1 MSSAPSSAPAAT
13 ASTSSAP
20 AANMGDE
27 RQAFAKLEAL
37 KEIRGKTIALEKL
50 RLRLMH
56 DVDSV
61 ESEDKC
67 LSEYRREM
75 ELLQQEKMAHVE
87 ELRQIHADINAM
99 ETVMKQ
105 AEEAKRQASD
115 SARRIIDDYGPLK
128 QEVDLMR
135 VELLGLEK
143 LPDVSAEEREKM
155 GAMGLLE
162 KPKQTPA
169 AAAAAMMGLGDPAH
183 PWHHPP
189 GTDPNKP
196 YGAPGGASHF
206 GGVAGGGVG
215 GREHAA
221 AAHAHNPFL
230 AAAAQQ
236 SAMGLGPLGLASAAK
251 ADQLR
256 TSLTAQA
263 PPTGPVVPPAFRCA
277 FKEMRVK

>member
-1 MSSAPSSAPAAT
+1 MSLPAPSSASSSAGGAA
-13 ASTSSAP
+13 ASTP
-20 AANMGDE
+20 VTGEE

-37 KEIRGKTIALEKL
+37 KEIRSKTIGLEKL
-50 RLRLMH
+50 RLRLLH
-56 DVDSV
+56 DLDSI

-115 SARRIIDDYGPLK
+115 SARRIIEDYSPLK
-128 QEVDLMR
+128 HEVDLMR
-135 VELLGLEK
+135 VELLGLDK
-143 LPDVSAEEREKM
+143 LPEIPSEDKERL
-155 GAMGLLE
+155 GAVGLLD
-162 KPKQTPA
+162 KPKSLSLA
-169 AAAAAMMGLGDPAH
+169 DPAH

-189 GTDPNKP
+189 GADPNKP
-196 YGAPGGASHF
+196 YGAPGGGPHF
-206 GGVAGGGVG
+206 GPPAPGGVSGRGDQPSG
-215 GREHAA
+215 GHP
-221 AAHAHNPFL
+221 HNPFL
-230 AAAAQQ
+230 AAAAAQHQ
-236 SAMGLGPLGLASAAK
+236 AMGLGPLGLASAAK

-263 PPTGPVVPPAFRCA
+263 ATSSAIIPPPQFRYDRRRTA
-277 FKEMRVK
+277 